1 MGLSTESSQ
10 NRRDAIETL
19 IDMDPAGAAYRAA
32 RTMVSPD
39 LRFSYSCVVLFDLA
53 AAGAAGGGSVFI

>member
-1 MGLSTESSQ
+1 
-10 NRRDAIETL
+10 
-19 IDMDPAGAAYRAA
+19 MDPAGAAYRAA